1 MREPA
6 LRHGLGHHS
15 RWVAAFSLAVAA
27 GAATAPVGTAPA
39 PVSPSAS
46 VVRLAEEAPL
56 EQYRALRRMHAQ
68 SDKAD
73 HEGWLDAW
81 TEFDARGFRY
91 EIVSERGSGTV
102 RNRVLKAILKR
113 EQELIATG
121 DFGRGELT
129 NQNYEF
135 GAETEGEG
143 LRYVAI
149 KPKRKDVMLI
159 DGRLVMDAQGEL
171 LRVEGVVA
179 KNPSFWTT
187 QVTVTRHYARVNG
200 VRVPTATESVAKVR
214 FVGPSRLNVK
224 YEYESIN
231 NRDVRTTAANPLPSA
246 LTRTGTLH

>member
-1 MREPA
+1 MRQPA
-6 LRHGLGHHS
+6 LRHGLGHR
-15 RWVAAFSLAVAA
+15 RWVAAFSFAVAA
-27 GAATAPVGTAPA
+27 GAAAAPVGTAPA
-39 PVSPSAS
+39 PRTPSAS
-46 VVRLAEEAPL
+46 VMRLASETPL

-68 SDKAD
+68 SEKSD

-113 EQELIATG
+113 EQEMIATG
-121 DFGRGELT
+121 DFGRGEIST
-129 NQNYEF
+129 QNYEF
-135 GAETEGEG
+135 GEETEQDG

-187 QVTVTRHYARVNG
+187 QVTVTRHYSRVNG

-214 FVGPSRLNVK
+214 FVGPSRLNVR
-224 YEYESIN
+224 YEYQTIN
-231 NRDVRTTAANPLPSA
+231 NRDVRTTAANTPAAPLAVPGIQ
-246 LTRTGTLH
+246 R